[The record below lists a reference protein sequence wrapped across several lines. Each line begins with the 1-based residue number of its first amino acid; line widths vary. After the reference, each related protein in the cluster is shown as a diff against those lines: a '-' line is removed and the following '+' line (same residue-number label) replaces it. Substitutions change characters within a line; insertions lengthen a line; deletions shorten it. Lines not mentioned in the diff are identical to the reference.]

1 MKKPLLH
8 ALPLSFGLPLLA
20 LLLSLSP
27 QHPSLTRPITPSPRN
42 DTTPPATLQVR
53 TSQVTLRLYP
63 VLLQGHY
70 TNLNLEWQST
80 VNGLP
85 GQKGA
90 LLHRNLSPTGPTS
103 IVLPLRIPPTNDEMI
118 LHVTGRLAST
128 PGNKQNAPLFTTY
141 LPLRPWR
148 GDHSIP
154 AAGDLSFTDSNN
166 IFTINASKTL
176 VQFDKQTGWL
186 LHYAA
191 GGAILMG
198 DTAGL
203 RSDLGPSD
211 TLEPHLQLFFAS
223 TGAQIVIVR
232 AEYTLP
238 AIDCLLHLS
247 YTINAAGDMLVEQTL
262 ETDTSGSAHTDIAT
276 GDRPDTAT
284 SAYTDIA
291 TAHPD
296 PTLPRFGMTWIL
308 PQGLDSVSWY
318 GAGDQGITVITP
330 PVKLARETG
339 SLTGVPNATSPIF
352 PGVRWLALKGRSGQ
366 GLRII
371 ADSSLLQLKVL
382 PTDTMPGQL
391 HPQGLALGI
400 YGTMYPTT
408 QRRFTYSYKV
418 VSQR

>member
-8 ALPLSFGLPLLA
+8 ALSLSFGLPLLA

-27 QHPSLTRPITPSPRN
+27 PRISLIRPIIPLPGN
-42 DTTPPATLQVR
+42 DTTPAATLQVSG
-53 TSQVTLRLYP
+53 SQVTLKLYP

-70 TNLNLEWQST
+70 TNMNLEWQST

-85 GQKGA
+85 GQKGV

-103 IVLPLRIPPTNDEMI
+103 IVIPLRLPPANDEMM
-118 LHVTGRLAST
+118 LQVTGRLAST
-128 PGNKQNAPLFTTY
+128 PGNKQNPPLFTTH

-148 GDHSIP
+148 GDYSIP
-154 AAGDLSFTDSNN
+154 SAGNLSFTDSNN

-176 VQFDKQTGWL
+176 VRFDKQTGWL
-186 LHYAA
+186 LHYEA

-203 RSDLGPSD
+203 RSDLGLAD
-211 TLEPHLQLFFAS
+211 TLAPRLQLFFAS
-223 TGAQIVIVR
+223 TGSQIVIIR

-238 AIDCLLHLS
+238 AINCLLHLS
-247 YTINAAGDMLVEQTL
+247 YTLNGAGDMLVEQTL
-262 ETDTSGSAHTDIAT
+262 ETDTSGSTHTDIAT
-276 GDRPDTAT
+276 G
-284 SAYTDIA
+284 
-291 TAHPD
+291 AHPD

-318 GAGDQGITVITP
+318 GADDKGIAGITP

-339 SLTGVPNATSPIF
+339 PLTGIANATSSIF
-352 PGVRWLALKGRSGQ
+352 RGVRWLALKGHSGQ

-371 ADSSLLQLKVL
+371 ADSSLLQLTFL
-382 PTDTMPGQL
+382 PPDTTPGQL
-391 HPQGLALGI
+391 HPQVLALGI

-418 VSQR
+418 VSRR